1 MSTMELNAMKA
12 MLARDILNTDSSE
25 VLERVR
31 KALERAKKEL
41 QPSGEQGT
49 ISKDE
54 VLSKIETS
62 MLEVKEARKKG
73 ARLQTLEELIDE
85 LHD

>member
-1 MSTMELNAMKA
+1 MSIMELNAMKA
-12 MLARDILNTDSSE
+12 MLARDILNTDNSE
-25 VLERVR
+25 VLVRVR
-31 KALERAKKEL
+31 KALEQAKKEL
-41 QPSGEQGT
+41 QPAGEQAT

-54 VLSKIETS
+54 ILSNIRTS

-73 ARLQTLEELIDE
+73 VRLQTLEELIDE